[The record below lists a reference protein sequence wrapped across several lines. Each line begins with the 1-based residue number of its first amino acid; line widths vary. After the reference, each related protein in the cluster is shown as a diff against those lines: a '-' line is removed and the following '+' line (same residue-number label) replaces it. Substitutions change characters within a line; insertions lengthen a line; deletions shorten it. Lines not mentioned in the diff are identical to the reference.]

1 MGKNQHVTPHK
12 EGGWQVK
19 GENNT
24 KEQQLEQIRRLKL
37 YREHERLHEIKNQN
51 CLFMEEMGK
60 LEKETH
66 MEMIHFRREDKL

>member
-12 EGGWQVK
+12 RVVGKLRARITQ
-19 GENNT
+19 
-24 KEQQLEQIRRLKL
+24 EQQLEQIRRLKL